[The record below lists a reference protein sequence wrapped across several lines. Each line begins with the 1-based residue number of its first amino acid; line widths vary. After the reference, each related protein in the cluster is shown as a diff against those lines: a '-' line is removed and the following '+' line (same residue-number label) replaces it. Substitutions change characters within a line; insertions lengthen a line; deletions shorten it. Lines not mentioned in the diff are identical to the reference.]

1 MFPVSQSK
9 DLWSNYAITMRTLIF
24 VLYLKITAASLFFSP
39 PIASDETLSVMTIDQ
54 DASDEVFVAGE
65 NTIYKLSANLSQL
78 MNVTVSNDSRV
89 RVRGLS
95 VSNGGQYIM
104 ACLTTGS
111 CIGYDAINLNRTVSS
126 VSLNEPGAAVFTGT
140 DPVVMFPGV
149 VEGTVYTGT
158 ATGSQRYRMSLGQYE
173 ISLTGFI
180 MADTTRDYDLDTSR
194 QSFNTRVFK
203 AGYNVDNFT
212 YYVVEDDTSEIRVLR
227 VCNSDTDT
235 FQGLYEV
242 QLRCD
247 QSVTVF
253 AGASISSNTL
263 ALTVRSPDAAT
274 SRSGRVCTYSISD
287 INTAMENGR
296 NACAAGE
303 NREADWDDF
312 PIVNYYRAIC
322 TVATVSIV
330 FPHSLMLYICV

>member
-1 MFPVSQSK
+1 
-9 DLWSNYAITMRTLIF
+9 MRTLIF
-24 VLYLKITAASLFFSP
+24 VLYLKITAANLFFSP
-39 PIASDETLSVMTIDQ
+39 PIASDETLSVMTIFDQ

-65 NTIYKLSANLSQL
+65 NIIYKLAANLSQL

-95 VSNGGQYIM
+95 VSNGGEYIM

-111 CIGYDAINLNRTVSS
+111 CIGYDVINLNRTVSS
-126 VSLNEPGAAVFTGT
+126 VPLNEPLAYVFTGT

-158 ATGSQRYRMSLGQYE
+158 ATAGSQQYRMSLGQYE

-180 MADTTRDYDLDTSR
+180 MADTTRDYELDTSR

-203 AGYNVDNFT
+203 AGFNIDNFT
-212 YYVVEDDTSEIRVLR
+212 YYIVEDDTSEIRVLR

-253 AGASISSNTL
+253 AGASISANATL
-263 ALTVRSPDAAT
+263 VLTVRSPDAAA
-274 SRSGRVCTYSISD
+274 SRSGRVCAYNISD
-287 INTAMENGR
+287 INTAMDNGR
-296 NACAAGE
+296 IACAAGE
-303 NREADWDDF
+303 NREADWDNF
-312 PIVNYYRAIC
+312 PIENFYRAIC
-322 TVATVSIV
+322 SVATVSIV
-330 FPHSLMLYICV
+330 FPHSLMLYSLCLDV

>member
-1 MFPVSQSK
+1 MGNAHNRQKFEHNRPGP
-9 DLWSNYAITMRTLIF
+9 N
-24 VLYLKITAASLFFSP
+24 
-39 PIASDETLSVMTIDQ
+39 
-54 DASDEVFVAGE
+54 
-65 NTIYKLSANLSQL
+65 KLSANLSQL
-78 MNVTVSNDSRV
+78 MNVTVSNDSSV
-89 RVRGLS
+89 RVKGLS

-111 CIGYDAINLNRTVSS
+111 CIGYDVINLTRTVST
-126 VSLNEPGAAVFTGT
+126 VPLNEPGETILTGT

-158 ATGSQRYRMSLGQYE
+158 ATGSQLYRMSLGQYE
-173 ISLTGFI
+173 ISLTGLI

-203 AGYNVDNFT
+203 AGFNVDNFT

-247 QSVTVF
+247 QSVTLF
-253 AGASISSNTL
+253 AGASISANTTL
-263 ALTVRSPDAAT
+263 VLTVRSPDAAT
-274 SRSGRVCTYSISD
+274 SRSGRVCTYNISE
-287 INTAMENGR
+287 INTAMDNGR
-296 NACAAGE
+296 IACADGE

-312 PIVNYYRAIC
+312 PIENFYRAIC
-322 TVATVSIV
+322 SVATVSIV
-330 FPHSLMLYICV
+330 FPHSLMLYSLCLDV